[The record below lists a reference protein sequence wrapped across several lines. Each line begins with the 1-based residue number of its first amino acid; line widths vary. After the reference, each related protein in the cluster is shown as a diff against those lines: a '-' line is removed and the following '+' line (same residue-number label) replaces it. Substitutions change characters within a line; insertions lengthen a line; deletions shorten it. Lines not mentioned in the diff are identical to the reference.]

1 MFHHHKIFGEGVQKR
16 KEMIRIGEEH
26 GKIGRRH
33 CSALAGSML
42 FKEGYEMKT
51 CHSNTHLSIYKMGDT
66 SAFMIKGDVTAFVM
80 GDGMG
85 DAFTFVIKG
94 DTSREMYVS
103 FTYIIGDAQYERV
116 SPFCQRSGCLR
127 Y

>member
-66 SAFMIKGDVTAFVM
+66 SAFMIKRDATAFLM

-85 DAFTFVIKG
+85 DAPAFVIKG
-94 DTSREMYVS
+94 DAPREMYVS
-103 FTYIIGDAQYERV
+103 FTCIIGDAQYERA
-116 SPFCQRSGCLR
+116 SPFC
-127 Y
+127 